1 MNPGASDAPVIPG
14 SRNGKLRA
22 ILVAV
27 LAIAVALILLGT
39 LISLQ
44 EKWIVRTVRTEDQ
57 STSLVDMAVD
67 GFDRIHVLYN
77 NDYGVTYKILDGSF
91 KYDVSSPGGVVG
103 LALDVDGMGKAHF
116 AIVAPTVDPNQFYVG
131 YFSYGNYGVGES
143 ELIDYNITP
152 FAPSI
157 AVDQS
162 GYVHVTYSK
171 QGDLMYAT
179 NLGGVWSKSVIL
191 SSTTHYSPYYN
202 DYHTIV
208 GVDSKDIVGICY
220 SQYYNTVGYVSN
232 ASGVWV
238 NEYLYDRGDRG
249 GDSFD
254 LAIDSDDHV
263 HICFNGIINST
274 IGPGIVYGY
283 NSGSGW
289 TLETVAKTDGVDFVN
304 CSIDVDRTGSPR
316 IAYRSPVLPGSEHSG
331 YHLKYIEKTDG
342 SWHQA
347 EVASVGQQMGS
358 CHLAVND
365 EDIPYI
371 AFPEGGMFKYATTSL
386 TLSELAVAA
395 IPGVLLAAVVA
406 AMCSIII
413 WRIK

>member
-1 MNPGASDAPVIPG
+1 MNPGASDAPAISG
-14 SRNGKLRA
+14 GRNGKLRA

-44 EKWIVRTVRTEDQ
+44 EKWIVRTVRTENQ

-67 GFDRIHVLYN
+67 GFDRIHVLYD

-131 YFSYGNYGVGES
+131 YYSYGNHGIGES

-171 QGDLMYAT
+171 QGNLMYAT
-179 NLGGVWSKSVIL
+179 NLGGVWSESVVI
-191 SSTTHYSPYYN
+191 SGEPSPNPYPFGN
-202 DYHTIV
+202 DFETVV
-208 GVDSKDIVGICY
+208 GVDSKDVVHICY
-220 SQYYNTVGYVSN
+220 STHSTVIGYVTN
-232 ASGVWV
+232 ASGAWA
-238 NEYLYDRGDRG
+238 NEILYDWDVG

-254 LAIDSDDHV
+254 MVVDSNDNV
-263 HICFNGIINST
+263 QMCFDGIMNST
-274 IGPGIVYGY
+274 AGPGIVYCY

-289 TLETVAKTDGVDFVN
+289 SLEKVAKIDRVDFIT
-304 CSIDVDRTGSPR
+304 CSIDVNRTGSPR
-316 IAYRSPVLPGSEHSG
+316 IAYRSPIQVDSG
-331 YHLKYIEKTDG
+331 YHLMYIEKTGG
-342 SWHQA
+342 SWHQS
-347 EVASVGQQMGS
+347 EVATVGQQMGP
-358 CHLAVND
+358 CHLVVND
-365 EDIPYI
+365 EDIPYV
-371 AFPEGGMFKYATTSL
+371 AFPDSGLYRYATTSL
-386 TLSELAVAA
+386 TLSELAMASL
-395 IPGVLLAAVVA
+395 PGILLAVVVA
-406 AMCSIII
+406 VMCAIII
-413 WRIK
+413 MRIR